1 MAKGYKTGGRK
12 KGTKNKP
19 KASDEIRKMIK
30 DIVHASIPKLKDEV
44 DKLKGKEFVWA
55 VDKLA
60 QISLEKQV
68 SELSVTGDVTASVQW
83 RKDMEALDKIP
94 ADVLANIT
102 EMLQTAIS
110 APPASEDKSDG
121 NG

>member
-44 DKLKGKEFVWA
+44 DKLRGKEFVWA

>member
-83 RKDMEALDKIP
+83 RKDMQALDKIP

-102 EMLQTAIS
+102 EMLQTSIS
-110 APPASEDKSDG
+110 VPPASENKSDG

>member
-102 EMLQTAIS
+102 EMLQTSIS
-110 APPASEDKSDG
+110 VPPASENKSDG

>member
-44 DKLKGKEFVWA
+44 GKLKGKEFVWA
-55 VDKLA
+55 FDKLS

>member
-102 EMLQTAIS
+102 EMLQTSIS
-110 APPASEDKSDG
+110 APPASENKSDG

>member
-44 DKLKGKEFVWA
+44 GKLKGKEFVWA

>member
-102 EMLQTAIS
+102 EMLQTSIS
-110 APPASEDKSDG
+110 VPPASEDKSDG

>member
-44 DKLKGKEFVWA
+44 DKLRGKEFVWA

-102 EMLQTAIS
+102 EMLQTSIS
-110 APPASEDKSDG
+110 APQASEDKSDG